1 MAPEKEA
8 VVAERAK
15 MAAPHP
21 RSRGTER
28 NVYGAVDGVCGRVGR
43 ERPGGLWAPEEAPRR
58 VGERVGGTAKYSV
71 GVRRTP
77 TLFFEHL
84 HFVANPHVVDG
95 FTGARKGAPR
105 LRL

>member
-1 MAPEKEA
+1 MAPPKET

-43 ERPGGLWAPEEAPRR
+43 ERPGGLWAPEEAPWR
-58 VGERVGGTAKYSV
+58 VGERVGGTAKSTT

-77 TLFFEHL
+77 VGFF
-84 HFVANPHVVDG
+84 
-95 FTGARKGAPR
+95 
-105 LRL
+105 